1 LPNNIETIIGENAAL
16 VSGGQAQRIAIARAL
31 YNEPKILVLDES
43 TNSLDSNIEQD
54 ILTNLKNFSD
64 NITIIII
71 SHNLKN
77 LEICNKILKIA

>member
-1 LPNNIETIIGENAAL
+1 MPNNIETIIGENAAL